1 MSNTEQSAKMWSG
14 RFREPLDAAFE
25 QWQRSFPF
33 DVRLL
38 PQEVA
43 ASKAHARMIAA
54 AGILTDAELEKM
66 IDGLDQVGDI
76 VPEFAPVEP
85 GFVNP
90 RLLGAELGTTPRS
103 IRRWLSR
110 QPEFCEDHVKHTRIV
125 LAKDE
130 PLLLRMK
137 NHFAIQANLNLD
149 GDAAYEEFSAT
160 AEADLAA
167 SMVHAED
174 IHPFVELQ
182 LTRVIGPLAL
192 KLHTGRSR
200 NEQIATDMR
209 LFVREAIDNI
219 MKGLRRWALALL
231 ELAEQAGEAAMPSYT
246 HMQRAEPVLVAHWL
260 LAYVAMIE
268 RDIARLADARRRMNF
283 CPLGSG
289 AVAGAT
295 LALDRTIAARELGF
309 DGPTLNSMDATSD
322 RDFLLEFTQSLATLG
337 VHISRFA
344 EELTLYSTAE
354 FGFLDL
360 PEAFSTGS
368 SAMPQKKNP
377 DFTELVRGKSARL
390 AGAATTLAV
399 LLKGLPLA
407 YNKDLQEGQEP
418 VFDAADTV
426 RGILGILPAFTRSLK
441 FNFERMKTAAAMG
454 YLNAMAAATY
464 LSNKGVPFR
473 KAHEIVGNAVRLGL
487 ESGRELDAL
496 LLAELQGLSPAF
508 GEDFH
513 AAISL
518 EATLDCHDVIG
529 GTARARVRAAL
540 TEARERLSSDA
551 LAQL

>member
-1 MSNTEQSAKMWSG
+1 MTETKQSAKMWSG
-14 RFREPLDAAFE
+14 RFREPLNTVFE

-54 AGILTDAELEKM
+54 AGILTDAELERM

-85 GFVNP
+85 GMVNP
-90 RLLGAELGTTPRS
+90 RMLGAELGTSPRS

-110 QPEFCEDHVKHTRIV
+110 QPEFSEDHVKHTRII
-125 LAKDE
+125 LAKDD

-137 NHFAIQANLNLD
+137 SHFAIQANLDLD
-149 GDAAYEEFSAT
+149 GEGACEEFSAAT
-160 AEADLAA
+160 EADLAA
-167 SMVHAED
+167 SMARAED
-174 IHPFVELQ
+174 IHHFVELQ
-182 LTRVIGPLAL
+182 LTKVIGPLAL

-209 LFVREAIDNI
+209 LFVRDAIDATV
-219 MKGLRRWALALL
+219 KGLRKWALALV
-231 ELAEQAGEAAMPSYT
+231 ELAEQANDAVMPSYT

-268 RDIARLADARRRMNF
+268 RDISRLTDARKRMNF

-295 LALDRTIAARELGF
+295 LALDRMIAARELEF
-309 DGPTLNSMDATSD
+309 SGPTPNSMDATSD
-322 RDFLLEFTQSLATLG
+322 RDFMLEFTQCLATMG

-377 DFTELVRGKSARL
+377 DFTELLRGKSARL
-390 AGAATTLAV
+390 VGAATTLSV
-399 LLKGLPLA
+399 LIKGLPLA

-418 VFDAADTV
+418 VFDAADTAA
-426 RGILGILPAFTRSLK
+426 GILSILPAFTRSLK
-441 FNFERMKTAAAMG
+441 FNFARMKTAATTG

-473 KAHEIVGNAVRLGL
+473 KAHEIVGHAVRLGL
-487 ESGRELDAL
+487 ESGRELDAIP
-496 LLAELQGLSPAF
+496 LAELQTLSEAF
-508 GEDFH
+508 GEDFF
-513 AAISL
+513 AAITL

-540 TEARERLSSDA
+540 TDARDRLSPA
-551 LAQL
+551 AGAQL